1 MRRHTSRTHASG
13 RSAKLFSMSSSG
25 PFLILG
31 CGYTG
36 RRAAR
41 RLLTRGFEVWATA
54 RGSLELPGVR
64 VVPFDLDNRQS
75 IEELGRLVPSG
86 IAVLHSVPV
95 LPGPAE
101 ATRAILHA
109 LGSKPRRIVYLSTT
123 GVYGAKCEVDEHTP
137 PAPLTESSRLRVQA
151 EQLVLQGRWS
161 GMVLRPA
168 AIYGPGRGA
177 HVSIPRGTFHLAGDG
192 MNFVSRIHVDD
203 LAALA
208 EAALLTN
215 VTGGWP
221 VADEEPARSRE
232 MAEFVCDLLSC
243 PMPQSIAME
252 ELHETRRADR
262 RVDGRAVCR
271 LLDVRLQYP
280 SYRVGIPAS
289 L

>member
-1 MRRHTSRTHASG
+1 MNA
-13 RSAKLFSMSSSG
+13 G

-36 RRAAR
+36 GRVAR
-41 RLLTRGFEVWATA
+41 RLVARGCDVWATA
-54 RGSLELPGVR
+54 RNGVDLPGVHGR
-64 VVPFDLDNRQS
+64 SLDS
-75 IEELGRLVPSG
+75 EEPATLASLAEGLPDGVT
-86 IAVLHSVPV
+86 VLHSLPVPESLLDV
-95 LPGPAE
+95 TGPILAE
-101 ATRAILHA
+101 IGRKI
-109 LGSKPRRIVYLSTT
+109 KRIVYLSTT
-123 GVYGAKCEVDEHTP
+123 GVYGVQREVNEHSPATP
-137 PAPLTESSRLRVQA
+137 VSTSSRLRVETEQA
-151 EQLVLQGRWS
+151 VLHGPWS
-161 GMVLRPA
+161 AMVLRPA

-208 EAALLTN
+208 EAAMFANATDA
-215 VTGGWP
+215 WP

-232 MAEFVCDLLSC
+232 LAAFVCDLLRC
-243 PMPQSIAME
+243 PMPQSVSKE
-252 ELHETRRADR
+252 QLHETRRADR

-271 LLDVRLQYP
+271 LLGVRLQYP